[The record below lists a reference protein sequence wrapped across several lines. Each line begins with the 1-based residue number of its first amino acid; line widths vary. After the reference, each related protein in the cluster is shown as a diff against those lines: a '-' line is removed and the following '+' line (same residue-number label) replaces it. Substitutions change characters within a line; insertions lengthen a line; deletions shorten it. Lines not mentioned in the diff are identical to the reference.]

1 MPIHDREYTYKQ
13 LSLSTQGRY
22 LSLTSPFV
30 RRQSCVWKCCWSG
43 TLEKMLQSVLV
54 QNSDTLKDS
63 TVMFVLFTDCVNNRL
78 LPTVYKHH
86 EQRTVRNAT
95 SFGYGLWSIR
105 EYEIRIFGRMQK
117 IYIYFFQIVRYN
129 TIFTI

>member
-1 MPIHDREYTYKQ
+1 
-13 LSLSTQGRY
+13 
-22 LSLTSPFV
+22 
-30 RRQSCVWKCCWSG
+30 
-43 TLEKMLQSVLV
+43 
-54 QNSDTLKDS
+54 
-63 TVMFVLFTDCVNNRL
+63 
-78 LPTVYKHH
+78 VYKHH